1 MLMTVI
7 RKDAEAEL
15 SPSSQEVIKAGSL
28 SALLYADDTLIMGS
42 SSERLQ
48 EFLDSVSKA
57 GGRYGLSLHW
67 SKFQLLQVG
76 GECRLCSPDGNQI
89 EAKEVMS
96 YLGVSIYDDGGVK
109 TELNRKLGA
118 AWGNFCNLDRVWKHT
133 SLSTARKVAVYNA
146 IVVSRLLY
154 GLSSAWLN
162 AAEIRRLNGF
172 HCRCLRK
179 ITRIRPSFVSRVS
192 NAAVLMRAHEHP
204 LSSYL
209 RYQQL
214 LLFGRVAR
222 APARD
227 ALRRATFHHG
237 LEPATNRYVR
247 RIRRPR
253 NEWARMLREEACKM
267 SPQSESLIRDVA
279 AWQRAVR
286 KLFFC
291 V

>member
-1 MLMTVI
+1 MLPRRQSDRGEGSDVVSWCFHI
-7 RKDAEAEL
+7 RRRRGEDRAQ
-15 SPSSQEVIKAGSL
+15 SQAWRSL
-28 SALLYADDTLIMGS
+28 
-42 SSERLQ
+42 
-48 EFLDSVSKA
+48 
-57 GGRYGLSLHW
+57 
-67 SKFQLLQVG
+67 
-76 GECRLCSPDGNQI
+76 
-89 EAKEVMS
+89 
-96 YLGVSIYDDGGVK
+96 
-109 TELNRKLGA
+109 
-118 AWGNFCNLDRVWKHT
+118 GNFCNLDRVWKHT

-222 APARD
+222 ALAGD

-247 RIRRPR
+247 RVGRPR

-267 SPQSESLIRDVA
+267 SPQSESLIRDVS
-279 AWQRAVR
+279 AWQRQSGFF
-286 KLFFC
+286 LF
-291 V
+291 VSNVP